1 MSLSSREW
9 LMRVKPFKKNF
20 VCFRWDLYLI
30 PALRRLR
37 QKNWLAWATYG
48 DYVTHRHI
56 LLPWSLAHTVRLACM
71 LALLLL
77 MAD

>member
-1 MSLSSREW
+1 MCECSCQVTARLGRDRELW
-9 LMRVKPFKKNF
+9 KRFLPQG
-20 VCFRWDLYLI
+20 LI
-30 PALRRLR
+30 HRRLR

-56 LLPWSLAHTVRLACM
+56 LLPWSLAHTVLLACM